1 MRGSPEPLA
10 WRSRLEL
17 LESASPI
24 AFAEHPHFSHKQS
37 AFQWH
42 GCQPSISKLSCN
54 PRRPRH
60 LRITKVSYTTKASV
74 AEFWPGLSNRIVRL
88 AVRILEQGRFIH

>member
-24 AFAEHPHFSHKQS
+24 AFAEHPHFYMEQP
-37 AFQWH
+37 
-42 GCQPSISKLSCN
+42 GCQSLSGS
-54 PRRPRH
+54 RRFQ
-60 LRITKVSYTTKASV
+60 AM
-74 AEFWPGLSNRIVRL
+74 
-88 AVRILEQGRFIH
+88 

>member
-24 AFAEHPHFSHKQS
+24 AFAEHPQF
-37 AFQWH
+37 WIL
-42 GCQPSISKLSCN
+42 QPSCQFYSGC
-54 PRRPRH
+54 RTARWC
-60 LRITKVSYTTKASV
+60 T
-74 AEFWPGLSNRIVRL
+74 
-88 AVRILEQGRFIH
+88 LELLLLQ

>member
-24 AFAEHPHFSHKQS
+24 AFAEHPHPEVLQS
-37 AFQWH
+37 VFQSC
-42 GCQPSISKLSCN
+42 GRLDRSCN
-54 PRRPRH
+54 AY
-60 LRITKVSYTTKASV
+60 VSY
-74 AEFWPGLSNRIVRL
+74 
-88 AVRILEQGRFIH
+88 